1 MHDYEEERS
10 YTLILEVEDAG
21 GEPIEHILGEG
32 SAMVTLNRVL
42 ESEGYDPN
50 SGNSL
55 TMGSP
60 GREFYEL
67 NDVKVEGSVN
77 VNAMTITQKISEQVE
92 NEIIDGDI
100 EVEE

>member
-1 MHDYEEERS
+1 MF
-10 YTLILEVEDAG
+10 
-21 GEPIEHILGEG
+21 
-32 SAMVTLNRVL
+32 TLNRVF
-42 ESEGYDPN
+42 ESEGYSTN

-67 NDVKVEGSVN
+67 NDVKVEESVN
-77 VNAMTITQKISEQVE
+77 VNAMTITQKIAEQIE

-100 EVEE
+100 EVDE